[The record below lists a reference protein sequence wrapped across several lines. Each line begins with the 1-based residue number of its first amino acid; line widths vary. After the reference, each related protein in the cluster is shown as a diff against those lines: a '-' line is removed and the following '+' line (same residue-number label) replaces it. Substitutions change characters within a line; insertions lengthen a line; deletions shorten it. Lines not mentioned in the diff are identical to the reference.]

1 MSVFGHSIR
10 RVVPRLRQT
19 KGNKSLSEG
28 NGFTLV
34 ELLVS
39 LAVASILAPVITAS
53 IFQIVRGTDSN
64 NSQNIALADIDAVS
78 SWLSRDLSQA
88 RSTDL
93 IDCDTGTQT
102 SVRMDWLDETD
113 WGAAT
118 PDHYA
123 IYSIDPGTTNL
134 IRNYDG
140 ALATIGRH
148 VTAMTLCEVVASGVI
163 EMNVTTT
170 ATGAS
175 TSTKTL
181 YFTVT
186 PRPEAQ

>member
-1 MSVFGHSIR
+1 MSIFRQSIR

-19 KGNKSLSEG
+19 RGNKSLSEG

-39 LAVASILAPVITAS
+39 LAVASLLMPVIVSS

-64 NSQNIALADIDAVS
+64 NNANIALADIDAVT

-93 IDCDTGTQT
+93 VDCDTGTQT
-102 SVRMDWLDETD
+102 SVRVDWLDETD
-113 WGAAT
+113 WGAAS
-118 PDHYA
+118 PAHYA
-123 IYSIDPGTTNL
+123 IYYIDTGTTNL

-140 ALATIGRH
+140 ALSTIGRH
-148 VTAMTLCEVVASGVI
+148 VTAMTLCEVVASGII
-163 EMNVTTT
+163 ELNVTTT

-181 YFTVT
+181 YFFVT
-186 PRPEAQ
+186 PRPEA